1 MHFICIFILD
11 ENFHK
16 KESSF
21 LSRYILYKII
31 YQLTFILSHFKKSS
45 RNPSTIQNHK
55 WLKEIIDLIFQ
66 KNSHITDFFYYN
78 GEQYLLKNQEL
89 ITL

>member
-45 RNPSTIQNHK
+45 RNPSMIQNHK
-55 WLKEIIDLIFQ
+55 WLKEIMRIDLIFQ
-66 KNSHITDFFYYN
+66 KIRISPISFITMESNTY
-78 GEQYLLKNQEL
+78 
-89 ITL
+89 